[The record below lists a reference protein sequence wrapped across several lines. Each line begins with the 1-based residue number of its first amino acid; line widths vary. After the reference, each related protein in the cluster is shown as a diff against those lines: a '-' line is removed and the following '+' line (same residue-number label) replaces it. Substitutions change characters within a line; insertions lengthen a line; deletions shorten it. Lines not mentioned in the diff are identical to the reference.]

1 MAQARD
7 VEALLERLQAE
18 AGARRS
24 SNAEQLEVFQQA
36 QELVLRRDPSGVEFA
51 LLRGALPFLLPLSQ
65 LQNAALAAA
74 ILQLLA
80 RAAEASSAASLAT
93 QTALSTALFEAAHT
107 VLLLSYSTEKNALLA
122 LQSARAGLAPAFERA
137 LRSASVAE
145 LQGDAHALLEAVQR
159 TLETAMDLVT
169 TGPLATA
176 SVSDVS
182 SNNNQSGLVWLRAWK
197 YLEAAALLLSS
208 AQDSAVFRDPARS
221 NVQPDALT
229 VDRVA
234 DPESRRVL
242 ERPKLEALGATIVER
257 MSARIAD
264 RSAGPLALGRREL
277 CVAVNSLSLLA
288 SLRPHLVAVV
298 VPQLTALAAAPA
310 MGGTTDLVVH
320 RALASNLVKL
330 LSHPSAQPFVD
341 EITDVLIAAGA
352 SERAFRA
359 ISKSKEPRRKYVSDV
374 SLQKTRV
381 GKRSAAQT
389 ITERVENANAKRRR
403 VAAPSSAQSPSSQG
417 PEKITQEGIV
427 NMPTVEVVNLVLESF
442 SSEMPAPAPADVKLE
457 LAPSELKTRM
467 TALLAKLATP
477 SSVLALEKSVKRSRD
492 PRRRRDPRV
501 QAMQNDQPALVQI
514 FDDASI
520 EEVSDWISKNAAS
533 IAEPVISVAED
544 NTVQVYLKPVD
555 AVWCREMA
563 VDAFQRILENEYGVK
578 IRGDDK
584 LREFVLCRLAS
595 DPWLLLCDEKNKV
608 VVDPCKSPDSLPVV
622 YKTILDFALDN
633 CASRSSLAT
642 RLLRQ
647 EYFRATTMALEHSSA
662 SNGAVPPIAAA
673 AADGSDSTAASA
685 STAREGIYRKAVTYL
700 FDGLRK
706 KMDVSSAADRKLF
719 GGLVA
724 QLPCVTVELLTI
736 AKALLDD
743 KHGVVLGI
751 TVLRDL
757 VKERQVCQGAGLLL
771 LLRYTCHDDE
781 HCRNSAIRC
790 VANQLY
796 SVSALKSEIEAF
808 AARLVGSL
816 RQPQTETAA
825 AETTEEA
832 AKPLVDEAPA
842 GDVDMAGDQD
852 TAQEATTSDA
862 VVTDDVIK
870 TEPHDDGEAAAADSH
885 VVEAPHQ
892 LRAKRHVKQALVHH
906 LDIERELLAFATACQ
921 QEMALG
927 AALEEEVEILRRLE
941 LFLALCAKKPSLL
954 THLLAAYAHASE
966 VVRQVIFQAIE
977 KLIKHLK
984 QRGSASVV
992 AQLHGFEAPALGLVC
1007 HVLQILAVRPPRTSG
1022 AASSASDDGVDELV
1036 AQTLALYRAHAHVPD
1051 AISVLIPVLPSVRP
1065 KEFFPLL
1072 PALLSLPAPRLSV
1085 ALTKLLEAMPP
1096 PRVSPIDLLV
1106 ALHRVDLAREP
1117 GLQKK
1122 AIHAINC
1129 CVEHRHAFPSDVLLH
1144 VCRVLVR
1151 DGRVSKLAL
1160 RTLILSV
1167 TAYPALQRDMAVLL
1181 GELAS
1186 RRVWELGDAHWKGF
1200 VKCAALIQPA
1210 SLPLLATQLPIDQ
1223 LRAALEDEP
1232 TLAPLLAEFLA
1243 AHAAELRVSPDVQA
1257 IVDSAVA
1264 AQAVKAEPESETV
1277 EPETEHVK
1285 TEPVAVEV
1293 EVDDKSAVAVDDDEL
1308 VKTESN
1314 GDATAESLDA
1324 SIADESAASA
1334 PPPVEPPVEQ

>member
-7 VEALLERLQAE
+7 AE

-80 RAAEASSAASLAT
+80 RAAEASSAASLAA

-137 LRSASVAE
+137 LRSASAEE
-145 LQGDAHALLEAVQR
+145 LQDDARALLEAVQR

-182 SNNNQSGLVWLRAWK
+182 SNSNNNQSGLVWLRAWK

-234 DPESRRVL
+234 DPESRR
-242 ERPKLEALGATIVER
+242 
-257 MSARIAD
+257 
-264 RSAGPLALGRREL
+264 L

-298 VPQLTALAAAPA
+298 
-310 MGGTTDLVVH
+310 
-320 RALASNLVKL
+320 L

-403 VAAPSSAQSPSSQG
+403 VAAPSSAQSSLSQG
-417 PEKITQEGIV
+417 PEKITQDGIV

-647 EYFRATTMALEHSSA
+647 EYFRATTTALEHSSA
-662 SNGAVPPIAAA
+662 SNGAVPPTATAASD
-673 AADGSDSTAASA
+673 DGSDSTAASA

-724 QLPCVTVELLTI
+724 QLPCVTVELLAI

-796 SVSALKSEIEAF
+796 S
-808 AARLVGSL
+808 
-816 RQPQTETAA
+816 TETAA

-832 AKPLVDEAPA
+832 AEPLVDEAPA

-870 TEPHDDGEAAAADSH
+870 TEPHDDDDREAAAADSH

-954 THLLAAYAHASE
+954 AHLLAAYAHTSE

-1022 AASSASDDGVDELV
+1022 AASSASDDGADELV

-1106 ALHRVDLAREP
+1106 ALHR
-1117 GLQKK
+1117 
-1122 AIHAINC
+1122 
-1129 CVEHRHAFPSDVLLH
+1129 HRHAFPSDVLLH

-1167 TAYPALQRDMAVLL
+1167 TAYPALQRDMAALL

-1210 SLPLLATQLPIDQ
+1210 SLPLLATQLPTDQ

-1257 IVDSAVA
+1257 IVDSAAA

-1293 EVDDKSAVAVDDDEL
+1293 EVDDEPAVAVDDDEL

-1314 GDATAESLDA
+1314 GDATGESLDA

-1334 PPPVEPPVEQ
+1334 PPPVDQ